1 MQDKKYPANAIVAL
15 SRRALLLTLSG
26 CAALSA
32 SDAFASCGSAFCAV
46 NSNWAAEGAATY
58 AGDSFDLRY
67 EYLDQSQPRAGSRK
81 VAVGQIPHDHDEV
94 STRNRNMVATFNRT
108 FESGWG
114 FSLVAPLVDRDHLH
128 IHNGPPEQVPER
140 WKFTEPGDVRALVR
154 YQFVVPES
162 ANESVGGLTFGI
174 KLPTGRKNIV
184 NADGD
189 VAERSLQPGTGT
201 IDGIVGAY
209 FHQAM
214 HDANASW
221 FAQAQYQHAL
231 KSNDQFKPGSQFG
244 VDLGY
249 RQGITEKLAG
259 VVQLNLIVKGRDR
272 GAVAEPADSGGRSVF
287 LSPGVSYSMSDRLSI
302 YAFYQ
307 QPIYQHVNGVQ
318 LTAKNAFV
326 VGLSGRF

>member
-1 MQDKKYPANAIVAL
+1 MHEKKYAL
-15 SRRALLLTLSG
+15 AVIARIARRALLLVLASWG
-26 CAALSA
+26 LLLA
-32 SDAFASCGSAFCAV
+32 SDVFASCGSAFCAV
-46 NSNWAAEGAATY
+46 NSNWATEGAATY

-67 EYLDQSQPRAGSRK
+67 EDLDQSQPRAGSRK
-81 VAVGQIPHDHDEV
+81 VGVGQIPHDHDEV
-94 STRNRNMVATFNRT
+94 STRNRNVVATFNRT

-114 FSLVAPLVDRDHLH
+114 FSVIAPLVDRDHVH
-128 IHNGPPEQVPER
+128 IHNDSTGQIPER
-140 WKFTEPGDVRALVR
+140 WKFTEPGDVRALGR
-154 YQFVVPES
+154 YQFAVPDT
-162 ANESVGGLTFGI
+162 ANESVGGLRFGI

-201 IDGIVGAY
+201 VDGIVGAY

-214 HDANASW
+214 HDADAAW
-221 FAQAQYQHAL
+221 FVQTQFQRAL
-231 KSNDQFKPGSQFG
+231 KSNQQFKPGSQFG

-249 RQGITEKLAG
+249 RQGVTEKLAG
-259 VVQLNLIVKGRDR
+259 IVQLNFIVKGRDR
-272 GAVAEPADSGGRSVF
+272 GAAAEPADSGGRSVF
-287 LSPGVSYSMSDRLSI
+287 VSPGVSYSMSDRLSI

-326 VGLSGRF
+326 VGLSGNF